1 MINLISIANELS
13 EEQRRLGVDH
23 LTSGGGGGGG
33 GEGGGFDMGITEFV
47 FFGLGSVQDIYCSV

>member
-33 GEGGGFDMGITEFV
+33 GGGEGGGEDLV
-47 FFGLGSVQDIYCSV
+47 